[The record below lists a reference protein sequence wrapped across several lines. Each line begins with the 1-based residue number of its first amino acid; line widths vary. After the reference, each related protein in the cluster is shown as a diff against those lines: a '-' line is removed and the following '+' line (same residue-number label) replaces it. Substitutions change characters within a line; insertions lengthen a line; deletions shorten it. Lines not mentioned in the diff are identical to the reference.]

1 MSCAQANEFQSVTTS
16 RFTIFQTKLA
26 LFTQDKYS
34 QSMCSLEL
42 LFEIHLTVT
51 TQPYYDYT
59 KRKCFHIAHV
69 PPRLNPGYAIHGPII
84 AQDVWTQEQARVQ
97 CTQVRICS
105 ETRPYV
111 SVK

>member
-1 MSCAQANEFQSVTTS
+1 
-16 RFTIFQTKLA
+16 
-26 LFTQDKYS
+26 
-34 QSMCSLEL
+34 MCSLEL